1 MKILVITG
9 SPRKNG
15 NSDLLAKAFIEGA
28 EQAGNEVMLFEAGRA
43 KISGCMAC
51 NSCFVK
57 GTACS
62 FDDDFN
68 TLAPMLED
76 AGMIVFCTP
85 LYWFGFPGQLK
96 SAIDKLYS
104 FVTGDKKLKITEAI
118 LMVCA
123 ETGDAGDFRGI
134 VTAYELM
141 LNYLGWKNREIVTVP
156 NVNKKG
162 DILNTGSLERAKNI
176 GLGIA

>member
-1 MKILVITG
+1 MKIVVITG

-15 NSDLLAKAFIEGA
+15 NSDLLAKAFVEGA

-43 KISGCMAC
+43 KINGCMAC
-51 NSCFVK
+51 NSCFTR

-68 TLAPMLED
+68 TLAPMLAA
-76 AGMIVFCTP
+76 AGMVVFCTP
-85 LYWFGFPGQLK
+85 LYWFGFPAQLK

-104 FVTGDKKLKITEAI
+104 FMIGNKKPRISEAV

-134 VTAYELM
+134 ITAYELM
-141 LNYLGWKNREIVTVP
+141 LNYLGWKNRGILTVP
-156 NVNKKG
+156 NVNKAG
-162 DILNTGSLERAKNI
+162 DIQNTSGLEKAKNI